1 MVIGSLAGVS
11 NEQAVGNKIEDNS
24 SVGNIIQGEDSFDN
38 VILSNQIDA
47 NIYYGIQFV
56 QGARTVSVPRLVSVT
71 TDQITGRITGDD
83 GEVYRIQFFYT
94 PAAQAADGRTSQG
107 EFFIGY
113 EDVTIVDGAA
123 TVELDISS
131 SDIVAGD
138 IVTAT
143 ATLCIDGNPVQ
154 SSSFF
159 ARPSAAE
166 AAV

>member
-1 MVIGSLAGVS
+1 M
-11 NEQAVGNKIEDNS
+11 
-24 SVGNIIQGEDSFDN
+24 DSFDN

-47 NIYYGIQFV
+47 NIYYGIQFI

-71 TDQITGRITGDD
+71 TEQITGRITGDD

-107 EFFIGY
+107 KFFIGY

-154 SSSFF
+154 SSSFSQG
-159 ARPSAAE
+159 RRVQE